1 MSSRRKKRS
10 IKSINVVANEA
21 SAAAFSLYRGF
32 LNSQSVSSTNCA
44 AQFMCEGSALAST
57 QGEVGKKM
65 AYFAGYDCLKNI
77 FKRLLIRY

>member
-10 IKSINVVANEA
+10 IKSINEVANEA

-32 LNSQSVSSTNCA
+32 LNSQSVSSPNCA

-65 AYFAGYDCLKNI
+65 AYFAGYDCLKRI
-77 FKRLLIRY
+77 